1 MCVCELS
8 CRWTVFKCVSVN
20 CLVGELPWF
29 ILVDVSIYRIWK
41 QIYYKKSKIKV
52 DQRDKIWC
60 IHLFVR
66 SFWISI
72 MARTVSAK
80 LCGQMLA
87 WTHNLPQTYVRNSPP
102 IGLKP
107 KTFAEISP
115 DIITCTFFT
124 CTCRFNIP
132 FEYFSTYHM
141 TNTQAHQSLLC
152 VYKHTQSSK
161 HL

>member
-1 MCVCELS
+1 MVYTSVCQKL
-8 CRWTVFKCVSVN
+8 
-20 CLVGELPWF
+20 LDQHYGENSLCKTLWPDWAQT
-29 ILVDVSIYRIWK
+29 K
-41 QIYYKKSKIKV
+41 Q
-52 DQRDKIWC
+52 
-60 IHLFVR
+60 
-66 SFWISI
+66 
-72 MARTVSAK
+72 
-80 LCGQMLA
+80 
-87 WTHNLPQTYVRNSPP
+87 
-102 IGLKP
+102 
-107 KTFAEISP
+107 TFAEISP